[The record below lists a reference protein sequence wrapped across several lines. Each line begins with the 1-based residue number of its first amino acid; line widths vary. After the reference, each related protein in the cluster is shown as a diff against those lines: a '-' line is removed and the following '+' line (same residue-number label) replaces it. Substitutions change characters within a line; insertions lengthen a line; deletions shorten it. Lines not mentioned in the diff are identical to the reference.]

1 MLPDVEE
8 GDILML
14 TRLTPVATLFLRFF
28 IGVANCTHR
37 PKILCIFSSNF

>member
-8 GDILML
+8 GDSLML

-28 IGVANCTHR
+28 VGVAACTHR
-37 PKILCIFSSNF
+37 PKIFCMFSSNF